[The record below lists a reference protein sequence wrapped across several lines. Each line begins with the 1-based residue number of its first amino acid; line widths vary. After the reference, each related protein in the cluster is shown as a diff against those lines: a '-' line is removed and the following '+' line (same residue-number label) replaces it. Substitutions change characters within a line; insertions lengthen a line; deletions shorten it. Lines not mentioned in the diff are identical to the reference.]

1 MSRRRCVVVAVTSL
15 LVATGCGDSTAER
28 KPRSA
33 YPGSPE
39 PAVSPPPAAKPA
51 GRVVRLGAEAEGM
64 VADGPTGLVAVGLRN
79 PGRLALVDAR
89 SGRVVKRVPLA
100 GPPRHL
106 QLQRPG
112 GPVLVPSEE
121 TAELLAVSLP
131 LGRVSATRVGR
142 QPHDATARGDRI
154 FVGNE
159 RADTMSVIDG
169 ARVTR
174 TVPVPYGPGGLAIS
188 GDKVAVVGV
197 IERMIELF
205 DARTSR
211 SLARIGAG
219 VGPTHL
225 VADRRGRLYVADTE
239 GDAIIVYHVRPRF
252 EQAHRITVRGK
263 PYGLAS
269 DLQRDRLWI
278 TSTARNELI
287 GFDLASFD
295 NPRPPLVYPT
305 VRQPNTVAVDPRNG
319 RVFVAGRAG
328 ELQIIDPPGTVPPRP
343 LSPGGYD

>member
-1 MSRRRCVVVAVTSL
+1 MGVVTAL
-15 LVATGCGDSTAER
+15 LLASGCGDSTTER

-39 PAVSPPPAAKPA
+39 PAVSPPPAVKPA

-64 VADGPTGLVAVGLRN
+64 VADGPSGLVAIGLRN

-89 SGRVVKRVPLA
+89 SGRVVRRVPLP

-131 LGRVSATRVGR
+131 LGRTSATRVGR
-142 QPHDATARGDRI
+142 QPHDATALGDRI

-159 RADTMSVIDG
+159 VADTMSVVDG

-174 TVPVPYGPGGLAIS
+174 TVPVPYGPGGLATS
-188 GDKVAVVGV
+188 QSKVAVVGV
-197 IERMIELF
+197 VERMIELF
-205 DARTSR
+205 DGRTTR
-211 SLARIGAG
+211 SLGRIGAG
-219 VGPTHL
+219 VGPTH
-225 VADRRGRLYVADTE
+225 VAADRRGRLYVADTQ
-239 GDAIIVYHVRPRF
+239 GDAILVYHVRPRF
-252 EQAHRITVRGK
+252 EPAPQRFTVRGK
-263 PYGLAS
+263 PYGMAS

-305 VRQPNTVAVDPRNG
+305 VRQPNSVAVDPRNG
-319 RVFVAGRAG
+319 RVLVLGRAG
-328 ELQIIDPPGTVPPRP
+328 ELQIVDPPGTVPSRPR
-343 LSPGGYD
+343 SPGGYD